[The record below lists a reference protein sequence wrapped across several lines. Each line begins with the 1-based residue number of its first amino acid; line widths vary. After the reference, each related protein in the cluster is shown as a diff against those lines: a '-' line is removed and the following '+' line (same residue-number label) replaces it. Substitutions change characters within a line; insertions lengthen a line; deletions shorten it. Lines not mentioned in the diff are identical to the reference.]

1 MLNILKFESMKKLLI
16 VALMLAFA
24 LPSFA
29 QVPTQDTTQRTTD
42 KTKKKS
48 KKGKWKDHKDTSG
61 TMKKDTSATNPT
73 DTTRR
78 Y

>member
-1 MLNILKFESMKKLLI
+1 MKKLFI
-16 VALMLAFA
+16 VALMLAFT

-42 KTKKKS
+42 KTKKKY
-48 KKGKWKDHKDTSG
+48 KKGKWKDQKDTSG
-61 TMKKDTSATNPT
+61 TMKRDTSRTHPT
-73 DTTRR
+73 DTTKR